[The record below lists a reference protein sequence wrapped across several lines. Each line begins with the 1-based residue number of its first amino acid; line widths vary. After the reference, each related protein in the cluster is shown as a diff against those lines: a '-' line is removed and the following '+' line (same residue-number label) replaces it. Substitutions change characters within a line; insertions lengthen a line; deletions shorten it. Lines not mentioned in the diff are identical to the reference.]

1 MKLGIAEILRKTSEI
16 KDERERIL
24 FFRQHANQSV
34 QTMVRYA
41 LDPDIIWEL
50 PDGAPPYKVNDL
62 VDQQHR
68 LYTEMR
74 KLYLFI
80 RGGNPNLKPLRRE
93 QLFIELL
100 EVVDPEDA
108 KLLLAAKDKTMPY
121 PGITKEFIEKA
132 IPGFWRKGN

>member
-24 FFRQHANQSV
+24 YFRQHASHAV
-34 QTMVRYA
+34 QIILNYA
-41 LDPDIIWEL
+41 YDPDVVWEL
-50 PDGAPPYKVNDL
+50 PAGAPPYKPNEL

-68 LYTEMR
+68 LYSEVR
-74 KLYLFI
+74 KLYLFV

-93 QLFIELL
+93 QLYVELL

-108 KLLLAAKDKTMPY
+108 KLLLAIKDKTIPY
-121 PGITKEFIEKA
+121 PGITKEFINKA
-132 IPGFWRKGN
+132 FPGFWSKRN